1 MLHNLVHPKL
11 FSRCYEVSRLKPPLV
26 ATLVRDCGRHIIEDL
41 SPVYVVN
48 AEVGELVSVVIG
60 LVRS

>member
-1 MLHNLVHPKL
+1 M
-11 FSRCYEVSRLKPPLV
+11 SRLKPPLV

-48 AEVGELVSVVIG
+48 AEVGELVSVVVG